1 MLTARVSL
9 GPRDNPYHSTAIL
22 GGMWGARMDTGLREV
37 LDTAMRNLISDV
49 RTDSRDIILVRRL
62 NQAGGTR
69 AWTRAC

>member
-9 GPRDNPYHSTAIL
+9 DHRDNPYHSTAIL

-49 RTDSRDIILVRRL
+49 RTD
-62 NQAGGTR
+62 
-69 AWTRAC
+69 